1 MRNSRG
7 ASSSKARPK
16 VNLREAALWTAGLL
30 VALAAF
36 TMWAAREEKKASAK
50 SHNWP
55 EGAPLTLDPARLTL
69 LLFVHPQCRGTE
81 ASLQTLARVM
91 EHCAGHANV
100 TIMLYEDPALL
111 AHWKGSPI
119 QSQAESIPGATV
131 REDHLGEAASLF
143 GVSTSGSAL
152 LFAPDGMLLYR
163 GGITPGLGQAGDGE
177 VLQTWLLEGRGVRRE
192 PVFGCSLQGISD
204 HS

>member
-1 MRNSRG
+1 MRTARG
-7 ASSSKARPK
+7 AKKKPAGLR

-30 VALAAF
+30 VALVGF
-36 TMWAAREEKKASAK
+36 TLWAAREEQKASAK
-50 SHNWP
+50 SRNWP

-81 ASLQTLARVM
+81 ATLQTLAHVM

-119 QSQAESIPGATV
+119 KSEAESIPGATV
-131 REDHLGEAASLF
+131 REDHLGEAASF
-143 GVSTSGSAL
+143 FDVKTSGSAL
-152 LFAPDGMLLYR
+152 IFAPDGTLLYR
-163 GGITPGLGQAGDGE
+163 GGITPGLGQVGDGE
-177 VLQTWLLEGRGVRRE
+177 VLQRWLLDGQGVRHE
-192 PVFGCSLQGISD
+192 PVFGAPLQGIGD